1 MQVERGKGDVLPRS
15 VLRGEEE
22 TKGARRKKKQNL
34 KQNAVSVFKIAHSRN
49 ENSESRFWKEE
60 TVTLFLW
67 IIRQC

>member
-34 KQNAVSVFKIAHSRN
+34 KQNAVSVFNIVHSRN
-49 ENSESRFWKEE
+49 ENSESRFWREG
-60 TVTLFLW
+60 TLFLW
-67 IIRQC
+67 IIRQY

>member
-34 KQNAVSVFKIAHSRN
+34 KQNAVSVFYAKHCEMKIQRVDFG
-49 ENSESRFWKEE
+49 RKE
-60 TVTLFLW
+60 LCFYG
-67 IIRQC
+67 

>member
-1 MQVERGKGDVLPRS
+1 MQVERGKGDVLPHS

-34 KQNAVSVFKIAHSRN
+34 KQNAVSVFNIAHSRN
-49 ENSESRFWKEE
+49 ENSENRFWKEE